1 MDDILYQIFKI
12 ILNIFYKS
20 MRVTDNPSIGIYI
33 NEIENRII
41 FKIKTGYHLELLT
54 SETMKLLDSTKSK
67 ITKDENGESV
77 PCLEI
82 TEVVLIH
89 YNIVKNDDRQDLKV
103 LHKFVPN
110 KSFSQLLNISPKN
123 LIFLKTLTQSF
134 HILKYGLLIKILN
147 H

>member
-1 MDDILYQIFKI
+1 
-12 ILNIFYKS
+12 